1 MSKKKN
7 TQQNK
12 TFNVG
17 KIAFVITISALVFCV
32 CAIFVHLKQNFH
44 IDEICS
50 FGLANN
56 QFQMIVE
63 DFKEYSGK
71 QLVEDYLVVHKGN
84 EFDIVNVFYNQALDT
99 HPPLWYIL
107 LHTICS
113 IYVGTFSKWYG
124 LIINCIFMIA
134 VFWLMRHIVL
144 KITEDKIV
152 SFFIPF
158 LSLFLNGFINSIVF
172 NRMYIMLEAV
182 SLSFLCLLIDKM
194 LYIRNEKD
202 NVHNLQIDNQDKRV
216 SIIKKESFF
225 ILFFILTVI
234 GTLTQYHYMIMAL
247 LISIVFGL
255 FLIKKKEFKLLIK
268 SIISGALG
276 LVVSYLIFPSM
287 INHIFLNTTGLH
299 SLNRTEHQ
307 TEIASNLL
315 TFLNL
320 LRRAFFGN
328 VVIFIVLV
336 ILILFLTVFIFIQ
349 NKINDKKIET
359 EKEVKQNKKISDSKL
374 IMLILVFIVIVY
386 YFAICFTVSMRFNRY
401 LFNIYPLISILI
413 FTLIYF
419 LLKKINKKTKYL
431 TLLALVI
438 CIISS
443 NLTLPSNLY
452 YENKTLLNYMQE
464 LKDVKVVAAY
474 YDGNDSSLVW
484 KLPYPIYLIK
494 ESEKVVF
501 VNINT
506 DNWQDNE
513 VLKNNDNLFL
523 FIYTDTKGRTM
534 DDNDIITKVARANN
548 LENAE
553 PLYSTSY
560 IHLYLLY

>member
-194 LYIRNEKD
+194 LY
-202 NVHNLQIDNQDKRV
+202 KRV

-320 LRRAFFGN
+320 LRRAFFEIGRAS
-328 VVIFIVLV
+328 F
-336 ILILFLTVFIFIQ
+336 FQ
-349 NKINDKKIET
+349 NHT
-359 EKEVKQNKKISDSKL
+359 
-374 IMLILVFIVIVY
+374 
-386 YFAICFTVSMRFNRY
+386 
-401 LFNIYPLISILI
+401 
-413 FTLIYF
+413 
-419 LLKKINKKTKYL
+419 
-431 TLLALVI
+431 
-438 CIISS
+438 
-443 NLTLPSNLY
+443 
-452 YENKTLLNYMQE
+452 
-464 LKDVKVVAAY
+464 
-474 YDGNDSSLVW
+474 
-484 KLPYPIYLIK
+484 
-494 ESEKVVF
+494 
-501 VNINT
+501 
-506 DNWQDNE
+506 
-513 VLKNNDNLFL
+513 
-523 FIYTDTKGRTM
+523 
-534 DDNDIITKVARANN
+534 
-548 LENAE
+548 
-553 PLYSTSY
+553 
-560 IHLYLLY
+560 